1 MDVLTLSRLQFG
13 LTTVYHFFFVPLTI
27 GLAFYVAILQSIWV
41 KTGKEEYKKLTR
53 FWGNLFLINFAVGV
67 VTGLVMEFQFGMNWA
82 EYSRFVGDVFGA
94 PLAIEGLTA
103 FFLESTFL
111 GLWIFGWERLNKN
124 LHLATIWLAAIGSVL
139 SAMWILVANSFMQQ
153 PVGYEIVNGRAV
165 MTDFW
170 ALTGNPQLMVQF
182 PHTILSGLVT
192 ASFFILGISAYHLL
206 RNKSVEL
213 FKKSFK
219 LSLWIGVA
227 VTFLIIVAGHL
238 QTLHIFENQ
247 PMKMAAAEALWQTED
262 PASFSLLSIPDQANG
277 KDLFAIRVPVLT
289 SFMIYLKPSG
299 EVLGINNLQSTYEQQ
314 FGPGNYIPPVAVAYF
329 AFRLMVGAGF
339 LMLGVTAY
347 FFLMTILLKKDLKK
361 IKFLALLPLAIVL
374 PYLANSSG
382 WILTEMGRQ
391 PWVVFGL
398 LQTAQ
403 AYSPSVST
411 GEVLTSL
418 ITFIV
423 IYSALIV
430 VDITLL
436 SKVCESRTAGSG
448 QTDRDRRSGEGKM
461 TLNTLWFILI
471 AVLYTGYFILE
482 GFDFGVGILLPII
495 GRNDR
500 ERRVIIN
507 TIGPHWDGNEVWLVV
522 AGGATFAAFPL
533 WYTALFSGFYL
544 PLLIILA
551 ALILRGV
558 AFEFRSKS
566 PNPVWRKTWDW
577 VIFAGSLVPAF
588 LWGVAFVN
596 FLVGVPIDSALYYT
610 GGFWNLLIPAGAGWR
625 AGHPLWFHLPGRVV
639 PVTQDRGR
647 TGRSCPCRVSA
658 DLVPGLA
665 RVDRPELHVVL
676 HQGIGQLPMDHRCT
690 SAILGLVLAAICGCL
705 VARKHSGAAFVLTLV
720 TFLLTSLAF
729 FSSLY
734 PNLMISS
741 LDAAN
746 NLTITNAASGTYTL
760 RVMSIV
766 AAIFLP
772 VVLAYQAW
780 TYWVFR
786 KRLSIHSKTLEY

>member
-27 GLAFYVAILQSIWV
+27 GLAFYVAILQTIYV
-41 KTGKEEYKKLTR
+41 KTGNEEYKKLTR

-111 GLWIFGWERLNKN
+111 GLWIFGWERLNKK
-124 LHLATIWLAAIGSVL
+124 LHLATIWLVAIGSVL
-139 SAMWILVANSFMQQ
+139 SAMWILMANAFMQQ
-153 PVGYEIVNGRAV
+153 PVGYQIVDGRAV
-165 MTDFW
+165 MTDFG
-170 ALTGNPQLMVQF
+170 ALLTNSQLFVQF

-238 QTLHIFENQ
+238 QTLHIFQNQ

-262 PASFSLLSIPDQANG
+262 PASFSIISIPDQANR
-277 KDLFAIRVPVLT
+277 KDFFAIRVPVLT

-299 EVLGINNLQSTYEQQ
+299 EVLGINNLQNTYEQKY
-314 FGPGNYIPPVAVAYF
+314 GSGYYIPPVAVAYF
-329 AFRLMVGAGF
+329 AFRVMVGAGF

-347 FFLMTILLKKDLKK
+347 FFLMAVLLKKDPKQV
-361 IKFLALLPLAIVL
+361 KFLALLPLAIII

-423 IYSALIV
+423 IYSALIA

-436 SKVCESRTAGSG
+436 AKVAKAGPQS
-448 QTDRDRRSGEGKM
+448 
-461 TLNTLWFILI
+461 
-471 AVLYTGYFILE
+471 AV
-482 GFDFGVGILLPII
+482 
-495 GRNDR
+495 
-500 ERRVIIN
+500 
-507 TIGPHWDGNEVWLVV
+507 
-522 AGGATFAAFPL
+522 
-533 WYTALFSGFYL
+533 
-544 PLLIILA
+544 
-551 ALILRGV
+551 
-558 AFEFRSKS
+558 K
-566 PNPVWRKTWDW
+566 PVEIED
-577 VIFAGSLVPAF
+577 
-588 LWGVAFVN
+588 
-596 FLVGVPIDSALYYT
+596 
-610 GGFWNLLIPAGAGWR
+610 
-625 AGHPLWFHLPGRVV
+625 
-639 PVTQDRGR
+639 QGR
-647 TGRSCPCRVSA
+647 T
-658 DLVPGLA
+658 
-665 RVDRPELHVVL
+665 
-676 HQGIGQLPMDHRCT
+676 
-690 SAILGLVLAAICGCL
+690 
-705 VARKHSGAAFVLTLV
+705 K
-720 TFLLTSLAF
+720 
-729 FSSLY
+729 
-734 PNLMISS
+734 
-741 LDAAN
+741 
-746 NLTITNAASGTYTL
+746 
-760 RVMSIV
+760 
-766 AAIFLP
+766 
-772 VVLAYQAW
+772 
-780 TYWVFR
+780 
-786 KRLSIHSKTLEY
+786 